1 MEDDNIV
8 ENDKNIASTL
18 NEFFSNTITALGI
31 PQYNETETVS
41 HNIGDPLVKAV
52 MKYRFYPSIVA
63 IKKSFSLNVMK
74 SWKKLITLTTN
85 NTTLSTD
92 IPTKRIKENSDI
104 FGDFIF
110 GNYNNCVSYS
120 IFPNS
125 LKNATTKPVQKKVAK
140 TYRHDYR
147 KMKN

>member
-1 MEDDNIV
+1 MEDDKIV

-41 HNIGDPLVKAV
+41 HNIGDPLVKAI

-74 SWKKLITLTTN
+74 S
-85 NTTLSTD
+85 
-92 IPTKRIKENSDI
+92 
-104 FGDFIF
+104 
-110 GNYNNCVSYS
+110 
-120 IFPNS
+120 
-125 LKNATTKPVQKKVAK
+125 
-140 TYRHDYR
+140 
-147 KMKN
+147 